1 MTLFSTLNQPLILW
15 FFCYLGFVSGLIF
28 FSVFKL
34 TNLLKDAKILKKD
47 LTNKEEKKEKTDEK
61 KRLKFFKM
69 LSKNI
74 RIILQFILRILSI
87 ILSTITFFIV
97 ILLSFYLNLIFNYGE
112 ITFINVIIYSSAFFL
127 SNIFLKMVAKFLFNF
142 YNERRAR
149 RVKTSE
155 N

>member
-61 KRLKFFKM
+61 KRLKFLKI

-74 RIILQFILRILSI
+74 KIILQFMLRILSI

-97 ILLSFYLNLIFNYGE
+97 ILLSFYLNLNFNYGE
-112 ITFINVIIYSSAFFL
+112 ITFINVIIYSNAFFL